1 MDINIK
7 VDLGYDETRD
17 QFYLADF
24 DVVKTDTQTGKA
36 PKGKRDRQPS
46 SQPICERSN
55 D

>member
-1 MDINIK
+1 MEINIK
-7 VDLGYDETRD
+7 VDIGYDERRD

-36 PKGKRDRQPS
+36 YQKKSDRQPRL
-46 SQPICERSN
+46 QPVCERSS